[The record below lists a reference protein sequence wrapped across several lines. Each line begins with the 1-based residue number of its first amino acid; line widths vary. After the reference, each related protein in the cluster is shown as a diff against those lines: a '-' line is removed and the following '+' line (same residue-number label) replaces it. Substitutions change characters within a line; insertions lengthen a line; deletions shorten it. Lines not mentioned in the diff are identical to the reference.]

1 MMKRMIN
8 GEEVQGVDIDAETR
22 CAHWNTNLDIIAIK
36 FKCCGEWFPCFECH
50 SAIAD
55 HKASV
60 WPKDEREAKAVLCG
74 ACGHKLTI
82 AKYFECGSI
91 CPKCENRF
99 NPGCAKHYHLYF
111 A

>member
-74 ACGHKLTI
+74 AAGT
-82 AKYFECGSI
+82 S
-91 CPKCENRF
+91 
-99 NPGCAKHYHLYF
+99 
-111 A
+111 